1 VVDRIPA
8 MTFLAPWAGWFL
20 AGVPVIVVLYLLKLQ
35 RRPLTVSTLM
45 FWQQL
50 MRESRRRSLF
60 QRLRHLLSLLL
71 HLLIFLLLVAAL
83 ARPTFEGF
91 RPQASSTVLV
101 IDGRARMQA
110 LEENGA
116 SRFDRARELAQNYAR
131 QASASQQLA
140 VVMAGASEHV
150 VIGFTG
156 DEKPLR
162 QALAGMQPSD
172 AGGDFE
178 HAIAFAQQLL
188 ESRSGGR
195 RIVVITDRMPVEN
208 EAARASSGIAPAA
221 AGVRQT
227 KNDSPPAS
235 VQFVAA
241 GTNRDNLAITRFAT
255 RKNLANTETC
265 EILLEVQNFAAAS
278 KQGNVELFLDG
289 ALIDVKP
296 FALQSGEAKTELFS
310 ALPRPGPQARGWF
323 TARLDT
329 KDALA
334 IDDVAF
340 AIIPRKAPARVLLV
354 SQGNWFLEKLLASD
368 QEIEFEMVAPDA
380 FRLPMA
386 AQFDAVVCDNVVP
399 AGLDMAGIAG
409 NFFFLR
415 SSPVQRNGAGTITE
429 QPLITDVDGQHPIL
443 RLVNLQNITI
453 ARANQLTLPP
463 EENGWKW
470 AAPLRS
476 FDQPLLLAGAR
487 RAEGREQRMIVLGF
501 DIAESDLPLR
511 IAFPLM
517 MSNALNW
524 LAQRTP
530 ALHDSCKAGEPLALE
545 PGETVEPQSG
555 TDLPTSAA
563 MAQGTDTLFLP
574 LKNGFYARMNASG
587 DDRWIAVNTFDPA
600 ESDLRQ
606 PPGRSVTFAREHFS
620 GWRVFLHFGVW
631 PPWQYL
637 TLSAL
642 GLFALEWW
650 LFHRRRTE

>member
-1 VVDRIPA
+1 
-8 MTFLAPWAGWFL
+8 
-20 AGVPVIVVLYLLKLQ
+20 
-35 RRPLTVSTLM
+35 
-45 FWQQL
+45 
-50 MRESRRRSLF
+50 
-60 QRLRHLLSLLL
+60 
-71 HLLIFLLLVAAL
+71 
-83 ARPTFEGF
+83 
-91 RPQASSTVLV
+91 
-101 IDGRARMQA
+101 
-110 LEENGA
+110 
-116 SRFDRARELAQNYAR
+116 
-131 QASASQQLA
+131 
-140 VVMAGASEHV
+140 
-150 VIGFTG
+150 
-156 DEKPLR
+156 
-162 QALAGMQPSD
+162 
-172 AGGDFE
+172 
-178 HAIAFAQQLL
+178 
-188 ESRSGGR
+188 
-195 RIVVITDRMPVEN
+195 
-208 EAARASSGIAPAA
+208 
-221 AGVRQT
+221 
-227 KNDSPPAS
+227 

-241 GTNRDNLAITRFAT
+241 GTSRDNLAITRFAT
-255 RKNLANTETC
+255 RENLANTETC

-380 FRLPMA
+380 FRLPMT

-415 SSPVQRNGAGTITE
+415 SSPVQRNGDGTITE

-511 IAFPLM
+511 VAFPLM

-524 LAQRTP
+524 LAQRIP

-545 PGETVEPQSG
+545 PGETVELQSG
-555 TDLPTSAA
+555 TGLPTSAA
-563 MAQGTDTLFLP
+563 VAQRTDTLFLP
-574 LKNGFYARMNASG
+574 LKNGFYARMNAPG

-606 PPGRSVTFAREHFS
+606 PPGRSVTFAGEHFS
-620 GWRVFLHFGVW
+620 GWRAFLHFGVW